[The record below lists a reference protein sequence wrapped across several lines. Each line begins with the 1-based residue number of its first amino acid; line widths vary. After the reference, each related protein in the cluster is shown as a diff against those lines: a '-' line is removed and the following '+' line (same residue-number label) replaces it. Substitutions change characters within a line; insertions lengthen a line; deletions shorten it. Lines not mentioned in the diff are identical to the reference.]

1 NVLVGAHRLAAP
13 GLGPALLWSAS
24 YRERERRARER
35 GHALLKSLG
44 LGAVA
49 SQVAGQLPN
58 RDQKALALA
67 MALATGAE
75 LVILD
80 EAQAGEI
87 VAIIG
92 PNGAGKTS
100 TLRALSGLVRP
111 SAGRIVFRGVDISRW
126 RAHRI
131 VTLGLSHA
139 PEGRRLFPQMTVL
152 ENLRM
157 GAYRRRDREAIER
170 TLAEVLERFPRL
182 GERRRQLAG
191 TLSGGEQQMLTI
203 GRALMSSPTMLV
215 LDEPS
220 FGLAPLIVRE
230 IRTIVESIN
239 RDRKVAVLL
248 VEQNARM

>member
-1 NVLVGAHRLAAP
+1 VLELTDLSVHYGNVAAVD
-13 GLGPALLWSAS
+13 GVSVTVQ
-24 YRERERRARER
+24 E
-35 GHALLKSLG
+35 
-44 LGAVA
+44 
-49 SQVAGQLPN
+49 
-58 RDQKALALA
+58 
-67 MALATGAE
+67 
-75 LVILD
+75 
-80 EAQAGEI
+80 GEI

-111 SAGRIVFRGVDISRW
+111 SGGRIVFRGVDISRW

-152 ENLRM
+152 DNLRM
-157 GAYRRRDREAIER
+157 GAYRRRDGQAPIER
-170 TLAEVLERFPRL
+170 TLAEVFERFPRL

-239 RDRKVAVLL
+239 RERKVAVLL
-248 VEQNARM
+248 VEQNARMALAVAARAYVMETGRIVLSGPAAALRESPHVKAAYLGG